1 MHETFQTDRYVIDVP
16 EIDSQGPGWGMLQ
29 LIALTL
35 KEDAILDIKQQ
46 KITSAIN
53 TTAAVAAAS
62 ATVATAAAAA
72 AATTTITAAAL
83 AAISI
88 NTPTNLVASRYQ

>member
-1 MHETFQTDRYVIDVP
+1 
-16 EIDSQGPGWGMLQ
+16 MLQ

-88 NTPTNLVASRYQ
+88 NTPTNLVASRY